1 MLRLLTLWFKFG
13 AHDDVCHAI
22 GDGFSSVAVDTWL
35 EVVPQVCLH
44 VLPHVTSSQLRPQI
58 IARIQTPSVNVRR
71 LINTLLID
79 IGKAHPQAL
88 IYPLTVASGSS
99 SATRK
104 TAASAI
110 MERMREHSP
119 VLVEQVSSYANILP
133 PIANEQ

>member
-1 MLRLLTLWFKFG
+1 
-13 AHDDVCHAI
+13 
-22 GDGFSSVAVDTWL
+22 
-35 EVVPQVCLH
+35 
-44 VLPHVTSSQLRPQI
+44 
-58 IARIQTPSVNVRR
+58 

-99 SATRK
+99 SVTRK

-119 VLVEQVSSYANILP
+119 VLVEQVSSHMNIRFLNP
-133 PIANEQ
+133 YKW